1 MGKLCQE
8 FLDLDEI
15 LPYDKGELQVW
26 NLTDSHL
33 EEVINYV
40 FDNEVK
46 NSNGDTNSREP
57 VGSESDQDSWYHT
70 ESEGVVPEDV
80 VDVPSDPVILL
91 NLSGGES
98 VSQPQVCIMWW
109 QGVVG
114 DRFYHL
120 IWKTASY
127 AMIKISAGSCAV
139 ASEGGLQ
146 QTVWDIKVLYQQ
158 YFEWMQDIYWTI
170 PVTGGGSVPLP
181 IKDGEP

>member
-70 ESEGVVPEDV
+70 DQRALCLRMSLMF
-80 VDVPSDPVILL
+80 PVILL
-91 NLSGGES
+91 YCLTSQV
-98 VSQPQVCIMWW
+98 VS
-109 QGVVG
+109 
-114 DRFYHL
+114 L
-120 IWKTASY
+120 
-127 AMIKISAGSCAV
+127 
-139 ASEGGLQ
+139 
-146 QTVWDIKVLYQQ
+146 
-158 YFEWMQDIYWTI
+158 
-170 PVTGGGSVPLP
+170 
-181 IKDGEP
+181 